1 MAQEPTTP
9 SPRARQPLACSTP
22 SPRPLRSP
30 TLFMTLQRGEAA
42 TIPRRP
48 TVPQHAIYIDLVA
61 DDEEEVVTTKKQKRG
76 ITTSIEANFKT
87 SFKEHA
93 SLPHSLERI
102 KPLNSSPVEEYSS
115 PPLLPENFL
124 IKEYTIPL
132 GLPEKIDSF
141 ILGPD
146 EENSI
151 IPPMPINLNA
161 ASPDYSP
168 KPARMV
174 AEIRRSTEDSTK
186 ASCKARNTAKS
197 TKTDGITKSIES
209 EDSFSWTS
217 KSRRERSSTGLE
229 HTDSRCLAAS
239 KGSVDKWQDTRGYK
253 RDECPELYQ
262 PKPSHSSL
270 EQGMG
275 FHEQDFDHNP
285 FRSVTEKPTFL
296 IRRFCLVPLSI
307 PRARAPTI
315 TSPTILG
322 KPVTPNSL
330 LDLNVHFFGLFINA
344 SLDPRQSPIH
354 AETCQLRS
362 RRPRDSKKTGWCHPS
377 KGFTYVCENTKEGDL
392 LRQYILDLCNRMP
405 WGLDQLNSDH
415 MPEELLH
422 DIFTASLCEQ
432 IKVKVEDGDMEM
444 DMRRYYLDVE
454 N

>member
-1 MAQEPTTP
+1 MRPVLTI
-9 SPRARQPLACSTP
+9 RQNLWMEYLSRKALPG
-22 SPRPLRSP
+22 PRPE
-30 TLFMTLQRGEAA
+30 EA
-42 TIPRRP
+42 
-48 TVPQHAIYIDLVA
+48 D
-61 DDEEEVVTTKKQKRG
+61 
-76 ITTSIEANFKT
+76 
-87 SFKEHA
+87 
-93 SLPHSLERI
+93 
-102 KPLNSSPVEEYSS
+102 
-115 PPLLPENFL
+115 
-124 IKEYTIPL
+124 
-132 GLPEKIDSF
+132 
-141 ILGPD
+141 
-146 EENSI
+146 
-151 IPPMPINLNA
+151 INQ
-161 ASPDYSP
+161 
-168 KPARMV
+168 ARMV
-174 AEIRRSTEDSTK
+174 AEIRKSTEDSTK

-262 PKPSHSSL
+262 PKYKRSQTQPSHSSL

-285 FRSVTEKPTFL
+285 FRPVTEKPTFL

-315 TSPTILG
+315 TSPTIPLKAAFREKRRG
-322 KPVTPNSL
+322 NLSEQ
-330 LDLNVHFFGLFINA
+330 INA

-354 AETCQLRS
+354 AETRQIRS

-392 LRQYILDLCNRMP
+392 LRQYILDVCNRMP

-422 DIFTASLCEQ
+422 DIFTASLGEQ
-432 IKVKVEDGDMEM
+432 IKVKVEDGNMEM